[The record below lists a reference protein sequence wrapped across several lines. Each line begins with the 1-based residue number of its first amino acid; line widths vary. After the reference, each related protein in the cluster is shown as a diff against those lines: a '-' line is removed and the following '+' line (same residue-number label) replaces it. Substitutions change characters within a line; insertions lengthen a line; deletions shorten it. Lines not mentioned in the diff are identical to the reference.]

1 MEDNCLRLFLDYYGL
16 ELLWSW
22 ITDSKEGFEDVKIMV
37 SVILCIINGG
47 RLKNLLVIN
56 FFKSGKGDI
65 IEVYFMFILNF

>member
-47 RLKNLLVIN
+47 RLKNLLIN
-56 FFKSGKGDI
+56 FFKSGKGDL